1 MTDPSKPSKPRT
13 PRGRPPT
20 DPYGESATE
29 RFEMR
34 LTPRH
39 KDKLEK
45 LGGAEWV
52 RSKIIAAKLVE
63 KSDT

>member
-1 MTDPSKPSKPRT
+1 MTTSRK
-13 PRGRPPT
+13 PRGRPPA

-39 KDKLEK
+39 KDKLDK

-52 RSKIIAAKLVE
+52 RGKIIQAKPPKE
-63 KSDT
+63 DEPEPG